1 MPRLYADQAYELSAL
16 DLKYRQVM
24 IICGCQP
31 LVLSI
36 HLTRLSSST
45 GLAEYVLFCSPQA

>member
-1 MPRLYADQAYELSAL
+1 MPRLYADQGCELSAL

-24 IICGCQP
+24 IICGCQL

-36 HLTRLSSST
+36 HLIRLSSST
-45 GLAEYVLFCSPQA
+45 GLAE